1 MATRRIQQLAGI
13 AVGIAA
19 AGLCTAPSAHAVGV
33 HVVMEG
39 QSIQKAVDAARPG
52 DTVLVLPGT
61 YQESVRISTPNLT
74 LRGSGPKTVIAPPAV
89 TPTATGP
96 DSGSSDACARAGD
109 GICVTGTAGHRV
121 AGVDVESLTVRGAT
135 MDGVAGSET
144 QAMTVRHVVVRNSG
158 RYGISQEKSVQGR
171 LVRNEATDNTEA
183 GIFLANFTDAEGGA
197 LDTEGTAISG
207 NTVSGNRIGV
217 VVRRVRDMTVSDNV
231 MTGNC
236 GGVFVV
242 GDEGVPRGGDLTVS
256 DNEITANNKFCA
268 ATSRLPVIQGTGVVL
283 TGVERTVVTGNEIT
297 DNVGTSPL
305 SGGIVLF
312 RSFTGGLNSSNTI
325 ENNVAM
331 RNGPA
336 DLADRDAGPGNTFTG
351 NSCQVS
357 VPAGRC

>member
-61 YQESVRISTPNLT
+61 YQESVRISTANLT
-74 LRGSGPKTVIAPPAV
+74 LRGSGPRTVIAPPAA
-89 TPTATGP
+89 TTTATGP
-96 DSGSSDACARAGD
+96 DSGTATACAGD
-109 GICVTGTAGHRV
+109 GVCVTGTAGHPV
-121 AGVDVESLTVRGAT
+121 AGVDIESLTVKGAT
-135 MDGVAGSET
+135 TDGIAGSET
-144 QAMTVRHVVVRNSG
+144 QAMTVRHVVVENSG

-171 LVRNEATDNTEA
+171 LVRNQATDNAQA
-183 GIFLANFTDAEGGA
+183 GIFVANVIDAEGGA
-197 LDTEGTAISG
+197 LDTESTVISG

-217 VVRRVRDMTVSDNV
+217 VTRRVRDLTVSDNT

-256 DNEITANNKFCA
+256 DNEIAANNKFCA
-268 ATSRLPVIQGTGVVL
+268 ATSRLPVIQGTGIVL
-283 TGVERTVVTGNEIT
+283 TGVEKTVVTGNEIT

-312 RSFTGGLNSSNTI
+312 RSFTGGLNSGNTI
-325 ENNVAM
+325 ENNTAM

-336 DLADRDAGPGNTFTG
+336 DLADRDLGPGNTFTG
-351 NSCQVS
+351 NNCQVS
-357 VPAGRC
+357 VPTGRC